1 MLRLYNSLPVIFV
14 SAVVAATASAQ
25 QQGVSLSPFVSF
37 PHRGDAGTL
46 AGLTIGVTDGP
57 FSVRAS
63 GQFSVRDRVGLP
75 TANIY
80 VVTRPWTA
88 DVDALLHFARSD
100 SGARLTLMPYV
111 FAGVAATTTDTGAFA
126 IRRGG
131 WSYGAGT
138 QLPLFSMLGAF
149 AEARWRMSEYVLP
162 NAKGAPSAS
171 LETRFGLSFRVG
183 SSGAG
188 LASLAEALIA
198 TAESYIGTP
207 FRRGGSSPSGFDS
220 WGFVRFVFGRLGV
233 TLPSQQQQSEMGSRV
248 RPEWRVLAPG
258 DVVLFDDERGVE
270 HVAIYA
276 GHSRIIH
283 AAENAGVRYD
293 DVNSDRGRWY
303 RDHLAGARRLNAP
316 ARKRQ

>member
-1 MLRLYNSLPVIFV
+1 MPLRGGRTRW
-14 SAVVAATASAQ
+14 SA
-25 QQGVSLSPFVSF
+25 
-37 PHRGDAGTL
+37 DA
-46 AGLTIGVTDGP
+46 
-57 FSVRAS
+57 
-63 GQFSVRDRVGLP
+63 
-75 TANIY
+75 
-80 VVTRPWTA
+80 
-88 DVDALLHFARSD
+88 DALLYFARSD
-100 SGARLTLMPYV
+100 SGARLTLTPYI
-111 FAGVAATTTDTGAFA
+111 FAGVGTTTTDSGVFR

-138 QLPLFSMLGAF
+138 GMPLFSTLGAF

-162 NAKGAPSAS
+162 NAPGAPSAS

-183 SSGAG
+183 SGGAG

-207 FRRGGSSPSGFDS
+207 FRRGGSSPAGFDS

-233 TLPSQQQQSEMGSRV
+233 TLPSSSRQQSEMGSRV
-248 RPEWRVLAPG
+248 RPEWRAVAPG
-258 DVVLFDDERGVE
+258 DLVLFEDERGVE

-276 GHSRIIH
+276 GRSRIIH
-283 AAENAGVRYD
+283 AADGAGVRYD

-303 RDHLAGARRLNAP
+303 HDHLAGARRLDAP